1 MSELGHVDL
10 DCTVPIWD
18 RFFLVHQL
26 VVVGTIERDG
36 SPDFAPKHM
45 AGPIAWDN
53 LFGFSCAPH
62 HATYRN
68 LVRTESFTVS
78 YPRPDQI
85 VLVSMAAAP
94 RQPDDSKPALAVL
107 PSVPATVVEGPL
119 LADANLHLECRLERL
134 VDGLAAN
141 SLVIGRVVAAHVA
154 PAALRQLDREDE
166 AVLAEAPLLAY
177 LQPNRYAAIDAGASF
192 PFHDGWSR

>member
-1 MSELGHVDL
+1 MSETGHVDL

-26 VVVGTIERDG
+26 VVVGTVEPDS

-53 LFGFSCAPH
+53 LFGFACAPH

-68 LVRTESFTVS
+68 LVRTEAFTVS

-94 RQPDDSKPALAVL
+94 READDSKPALAVL
-107 PSVPATVVEGPL
+107 PSIPAKLVEGPL
-119 LADANLHLECRLERL
+119 LADTTLHLECRLERV
-134 VDGLAAN
+134 VDDLAAN

-154 PAALRQLDREDE
+154 PAALRQFDREDE

-177 LQPNRYAAIDAGASF
+177 LQPTRYAAIAAGASF

>member
-1 MSELGHVDL
+1 MSTNGHVDL
-10 DCTVPIWD
+10 DCDVPIWD

-26 VVVGTIERDG
+26 VVIGTVEPDG

-45 AGPIAWDN
+45 AGPIAWEN
-53 LFGFSCAPH
+53 LFGFACAPN

-68 LVRTESFTVS
+68 LMRTETFTVS

-94 RQPDDSKPALAVL
+94 READDSKPSVSVL
-107 PSVPATVVEGPL
+107 PSVSASVVEGPF
-119 LADANLHLECRLERL
+119 LADATVHLECRLERV
-134 VDGLAAN
+134 VDDLAAN
-141 SLVIGRVVAAHVA
+141 SLVIGRVVAASLD

-177 LQPNRYAAIDAGASF
+177 LQPNRYTAINAGVSF
-192 PFHDGWSR
+192 PFHAGWSR

>member
-1 MSELGHVDL
+1 MSETGHVDL

-26 VVVGTIERDG
+26 VVVGTVEPDG

-45 AGPIAWDN
+45 AGPIAWEN
-53 LFGFSCAPH
+53 LFGFACAPQ

-68 LVRTESFTVS
+68 LVRTEAFTVS

-94 RQPDDSKPALAVL
+94 READDTKPALAVL
-107 PSVPATVVEGPL
+107 PSIPATVVAGPL
-119 LADANLHLECRLERL
+119 LADATLHLECRLERV
-134 VDGLAAN
+134 VDDLAAN
-141 SLVIGRVVAAHVA
+141 SRVIGRVVAAHVA
-154 PAALRQLDREDE
+154 PAALRQFDREDE

-177 LQPNRYAAIDAGASF
+177 LQPTRYAAIAAGASF